1 MSNTE
6 VTATEQPP
14 SKPAALGLTTK
25 QVLQD
30 IRDNFVMVSAGAVI
44 AGVGLA
50 SIFVASYLSVFD
62 WHLLWFVQYTDIV
75 TFGLVVVGI
84 IGGSILVVQSLTQ
97 TVLGAVAMQGKSKRR
112 SIIILVV
119 ISLLLLASQLYWP
132 ILHGEPYFHII
143 SGLMVMGGAVFLTY
157 LIVAQVR
164 AGAWPNTAQMTGLII
179 IVITTATAFGQWL
192 GNSVI
197 ETSQFD
203 QDIFLKDGTI
213 KAAKLVIVLSRHTVL
228 LKDRMLYVVPTS
240 DITKFQTSHELITI
254 IPPSTK

>member
-1 MSNTE
+1 
-6 VTATEQPP
+6 
-14 SKPAALGLTTK
+14 
-25 QVLQD
+25 
-30 IRDNFVMVSAGAVI
+30 
-44 AGVGLA
+44 
-50 SIFVASYLSVFD
+50 
-62 WHLLWFVQYTDIV
+62 
-75 TFGLVVVGI
+75 
-84 IGGSILVVQSLTQ
+84 
-97 TVLGAVAMQGKSKRR
+97 
-112 SIIILVV
+112 
-119 ISLLLLASQLYWP
+119 
-132 ILHGEPYFHII
+132 
-143 SGLMVMGGAVFLTY
+143 